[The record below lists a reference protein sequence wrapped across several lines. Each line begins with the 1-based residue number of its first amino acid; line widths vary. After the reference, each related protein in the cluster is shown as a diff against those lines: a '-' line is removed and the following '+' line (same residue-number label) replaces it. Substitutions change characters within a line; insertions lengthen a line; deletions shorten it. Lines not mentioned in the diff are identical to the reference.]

1 MDFGPNQVTPCPAGW
16 VKPTLC
22 PYQEQAL
29 AGWQAF
35 ARRGVICAPTGG
47 SRTRLAIAALAAVGG
62 RALVLCPT
70 RAHAIDWGRTLA
82 RWYAGP
88 IGLVA
93 DRELRVEGI
102 TVATFEAAKRHFA
115 EIAHL
120 FETVVVDEVHQC
132 VEPPH
137 LQTLQTLPAVARL
150 GLATL
155 AALDTAH
162 AADRF
167 ETLVGPV
174 VCEVGTT
181 PLVAAPGAKLETV
194 CLRVVLDAE
203 ERAAYERSYRP
214 FAELYATFVRGGAG
228 VGGSAFT
235 ELLSRSSAGRRA
247 LKSYRLAARIA
258 AFPRAKRGVIA
269 ALLERHRSERTLV
282 FTAFDE
288 DASAVATDGRLPCL
302 NAHIPPAERRHI
314 LDGFRRGRH
323 PALVFSLF
331 PGEAI
336 DLPEANIA
344 ILAAG
349 SLGATEHL
357 QHVGGALRP
366 QAGQQPLAYEL
377 VTAFTV
383 DDHRAR
389 ARARSSRP
397 RTSLSSPAAM
407 GQDEPRKRS

>member
-1 MDFGPNQVTPCPAGW
+1 MDFGPNQVIPCPAGW

-29 AGWQAF
+29 AAWQAF
-35 ARRGVICAPTGG
+35 AQRGVICAPTGG
-47 SRTRLAIAALAAVGG
+47 NRMRLAIAALAAVGG
-62 RALVLCPT
+62 RAIVLCPT

-88 IGLVA
+88 VGLVA
-93 DRELRVEGI
+93 DRELLVEGV
-102 TVATFEAAKRHFA
+102 TVATFEGAKRHFA

-132 VEPPH
+132 AEPPH
-137 LQTLQTLPAVARL
+137 LQTLQTLPAVNRL
-150 GLATL
+150 GLATP

-162 AADRF
+162 AADRL

-181 PLVAAPGAKLETV
+181 SLVAAPDAKLETV
-194 CLRVVLDAE
+194 CLRVLLDAQ
-203 ERAAYERSYRP
+203 ERAAYEHSYRP

-228 VGGSAFT
+228 VGGSAFV
-235 ELLSRSSAGRRA
+235 ELLSKSSAGRRA
-247 LKSYRLAARIA
+247 LKGYRFAARIA
-258 AFPRAKRGVIA
+258 AFPRAKRSVIA
-269 ALLERHRSERTLV
+269 ALLERHRGERTLV

-288 DASAVATDGRLPCL
+288 DASAVATDARLPCL
-302 NAHIPPAERRHI
+302 NPHIAPAERQHI
-314 LDGFRRGRH
+314 LDGFRQGRH
-323 PALVFSLF
+323 PALVSALL
-331 PGEAI
+331 PSAAI

-349 SLGATEHL
+349 SLGATEYV
-357 QHVGGALRP
+357 QHIGRALRP
-366 QAGQQPLAYEL
+366 QAGRQPLAYEL
-377 VTAFTV
+377 VTAFTL
-383 DDHRAR
+383 DDRRAR

-397 RTSLSSPAAM
+397 RTSLSSLAR